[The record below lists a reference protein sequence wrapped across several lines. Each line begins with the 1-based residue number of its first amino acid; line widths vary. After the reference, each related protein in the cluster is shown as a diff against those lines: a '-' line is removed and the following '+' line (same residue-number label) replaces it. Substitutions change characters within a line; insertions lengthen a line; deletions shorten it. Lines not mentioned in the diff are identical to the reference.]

1 MLPKKL
7 IFPEKSKNN
16 AGPPFPERMLNF
28 RKIFWA
34 DPENKRYWCFGQYL

>member
-1 MLPKKL
+1 MLVYATKKKL

-28 RKIFWA
+28 RKIF
-34 DPENKRYWCFGQYL
+34 